1 MSRVNISEAI
11 KQELIKCKQDPVYFM
26 KKYYTIQHPTKGRMT
41 FNLYPFQEKVLRLL
55 QRNDYS
61 IINKSRQL
69 GISTLTSAFS
79 LWMMLFEQDKNI
91 LVLATTQATAKN
103 MVTKVRFAYDNLPT
117 WMQLPVLEHNRLS
130 LRLKNGSQIKAVSAA
145 TDSARSEAV
154 SLLVIDEA
162 AFIDRIEDIFTAA
175 QQTLATGGRCIALST
190 PNGVG
195 NWFHKQFVRAQ
206 NSENNF
212 LPISL
217 PWTVHPERTQDWRD
231 QQTKDL
237 GPRAAAQEC
246 DCDFSTSGNT
256 VIEPDTMNWYQ
267 METVREPKE
276 RSEMNQAYW
285 VWDYPD
291 PMRTYLVVAD
301 VARGD
306 GQDFSAFHVM
316 EIETMVQVAEFKDQL
331 STKEFARRL
340 VSEGIKWNSAL
351 LVVENANI
359 GWDVVTTIQEIGY
372 SNLYYSP
379 KSELVGTQ
387 IDLYVAKYD
396 RGDGMVPGF
405 GTNSRTRPLLIN
417 KARSFIEERTVVIR
431 SQRLL
436 DELRVFIWKG
446 RENADARAQALQGYN
461 DDLAMAWF
469 IGLFLRDTAIR
480 FRQTA
485 MDLTYASLN
494 GYSKTGGDTGGGFE
508 VYNGGNYSNQQN
520 PWQMPAGNSH
530 DDITWLL

>member
-1 MSRVNISEAI
+1 MSAQAGISDAI
-11 KQELIKCKQDPVYFM
+11 RQELIKCKQDPVYFM

-41 FNLYPFQEKVLRLL
+41 FNLFPFQEKVLKLL
-55 QRNDYS
+55 QRHDYT

-103 MVTKVRFAYDNLPT
+103 MVTKVRFAYDNLPS
-117 WMQLPVLEHNRLS
+117 WMKMPVTEHNRLS

-162 AFIDRIEDIFTAA
+162 AFIERIEEIFTAA
-175 QQTLATGGRCIALST
+175 QQTLATGGRCIVLST

-195 NWFHKQFVRAQ
+195 NWFHKEFVRAQ
-206 NSENNF
+206 NSENKF
-212 LPISL
+212 TPIAL
-217 PWTVHPERTQDWRD
+217 PWTVHPERDQAWRD
-231 QQTKDL
+231 EQTAQL
-237 GPRAAAQEC
+237 GVRNAAQEC

-256 VIEPDTMNWYQ
+256 VIEPDTLNWYQ
-267 METVREPKE
+267 LNTVREPLE
-276 RSEMNQAYW
+276 RRDINQAYW
-285 VWDYPD
+285 LWDYPNS
-291 PMRTYLVVAD
+291 MATYMVVAD

-306 GQDFSAFHVM
+306 GYDYSTFHVV
-316 EIETMVQVAEFKDQL
+316 EVDTVTQVAEFKDQL
-331 STKEFARRL
+331 ATKEFARKL
-340 VSEGIKWNSAL
+340 VATAIEWNNAM
-351 LVVENANI
+351 LVIENASI
-359 GWDVVTTIQEIGY
+359 GWDVVTTIVEMGY
-372 SNLYYSP
+372 PNLYYSP
-379 KSELVGTQ
+379 KSEIVGTQ
-387 IDLYVAKYD
+387 IDLYVQRFD

-405 GTNSRTRPLLIN
+405 AMNQKTRPLVIE
-417 KARSFIEERTVVIR
+417 KSRSFIEEKSVVIR

-436 DELRVFIWKG
+436 DELRVFIWKRRDG
-446 RENADARAQALQGYN
+446 ATESKAQALQGYN
-461 DDLAMAWF
+461 DDLVMAWS

-494 GYSKTGGDTGGGFE
+494 NFSKSTEGFQ
-508 VYNGGNYSNQQN
+508 VYTPKHHVSDQN
-520 PWQMPAGNSH
+520 PWKMPMGNNEY
-530 DDITWLL
+530 DDLTWVLG